1 MYNLVREFHKYLL
14 DMFVKANTPEEEMV
28 IMTIMNQYH
37 RTFGFILPD
46 EDVEDVLEA
55 IRNKYKEG
63 EKDGSKTV

>member
-1 MYNLVREFHKYLL
+1 MYEGLVREFHNYLL

-28 IMTIMNQYH
+28 IKAIMNQYH
-37 RTFGFILPD
+37 ITFGFIIPD
-46 EDVEDVLEA
+46 EDVVEA

>member
-1 MYNLVREFHKYLL
+1 MYEGLVREFHNYLL

-28 IMTIMNQYH
+28 IKTIMNQYH
-37 RTFGFILPD
+37 RTFGFIIPD
-46 EDVEDVLEA
+46 EDVVEA